1 MGKHPFS
8 KDELK
13 KVIGEP
19 QFRKGAKLEVSLDR
33 IDKIAKTANDNSLG
47 DSYENNCQ

>member
-1 MGKHPFS
+1 MPLGKYDPHPFS

-19 QFRKGAKLEVSLDR
+19 QFREAGSLFRQD
-33 IDKIAKTANDNSLG
+33 
-47 DSYENNCQ
+47 